1 MKSTCV
7 YAFARFFFPPF
18 AYVRQGCYSLYTAR
32 VFQSMFSSGVTDY
45 LLQGSC
51 SPSAAG
57 VLEPTCGSIITA
69 YAEMGE
75 TKDFI
80 VRSYLVRSYFIR
92 SYFVICPCSFLV
104 ASLIH
109 YTESKSHFCC

>member
-1 MKSTCV
+1 
-7 YAFARFFFPPF
+7 
-18 AYVRQGCYSLYTAR
+18 
-32 VFQSMFSSGVTDY
+32 MFSSGVTDY

-57 VLEPTCGSIITA
+57 GLELTCGSIITA

-104 ASLIH
+104 ASIIR
-109 YTESKSHFCC
+109 YTESKSHFFAAENLLRPLNIFLRGLRPFEAVWWRWLKKDGSSGG